1 MTSPTPDDMRRA
13 AEQAQFLEV
22 ISRDVA
28 EQRFREHLRLAPL
41 GSEIVALGQ
50 ALNRVLAVDIVAEV
64 DVPGF
69 DRANVD
75 GFAVQSADTAGALE
89 ERPRILRLNSEIL
102 APGVE
107 PQLAVSPGTA
117 TLIATGAIVPRG
129 ADAIIMVEYTETE
142 ARSGAASITVR
153 RSVAPGEQI
162 TFAGTDV
169 AQGETVL
176 RAGQMLTSRE
186 IGVLAAIGQAEV
198 EVYRQ
203 PVVAILSTGNEI
215 VAPGHQRPIGGV
227 YDSNAAI
234 LAAAVQELGCVPL
247 SLGCVRDHEG
257 ELDAAFQR
265 AFDSP
270 ADAILLS
277 GGTSK
282 GTGDLSY
289 RAVSRLKHPGIV
301 AHGVALKPGKP
312 ICLAV
317 EHGRP
322 IVVLPGFPTSAIFT
336 FHEFVAPVLRAFAG
350 YPEKP
355 REQISATLPL
365 RVNSEKGRTEYL
377 LVGIVRTPDGF
388 AAYPMG
394 KGSGSVTTFSCADGF
409 ITIPSQ
415 TEMLDAGTQ
424 VSVQLLGQRLEPS
437 DLVVI
442 GSHCVGLDFL
452 LGELQRRGVST
463 KFLSVGST
471 GGLAAAR
478 RGECDIAGMHL
489 MDPETGLYNRPLLTA
504 DIRLLDG
511 YGRLQGVVY
520 RQGDLRFQGADWSAV
535 ASQLLHDPQC
545 RMVNR
550 NAGSGTRI
558 LIDQLLG
565 GQQPPGYA
573 VQSKSHNAVAT
584 AVAQG
589 RADWGVA
596 IDTVARQYGLGFIPL
611 QAEHYDFAIPHS
623 RWDRP
628 AVRLFRELLSEP
640 EIRTALQSK
649 GFQLESGPA
658 AAALSKTKL

>member
-1 MTSPTPDDMRRA
+1 MPPPRPEDIRRA
-13 AEQAQFLEV
+13 AEQEQFLEV

-28 EQRFREHLRLAPL
+28 EQRFRQHLKLAPL
-41 GSEIVALGQ
+41 GSETLPLAH
-50 ALNRVLAVDIVAEV
+50 ALNRVLAADIVATV

-75 GFAVQSADTAGALE
+75 GFALQAADTAGALE
-89 ERPRILRLNSEIL
+89 ERPRTLRLNHEIL
-102 APGVE
+102 SPGLA
-107 PQLAVSPGTA
+107 PQLPVQPGTA
-117 TLIATGAIVPRG
+117 TPIATGAIVPRG
-129 ADAIIMVEYTETE
+129 ADAVIMVEFTETDPHGDAPE
-142 ARSGAASITVR
+142 IIVR
-153 RSVAPGEQI
+153 RSVSEGEQI

-176 RAGQMLTSRE
+176 RAGQILTSRE
-186 IGVLAAIGQAEV
+186 IGVLAAIGRADV
-198 EVYRQ
+198 SVYRR
-203 PVVAILSTGNEI
+203 PRVAILSTGNEI
-215 VAPGHQRPIGGV
+215 VAPGQPRPVGGV

-234 LAAAVQELGCVPL
+234 LSAAVEELGCVPL
-247 SLGCVRDHEG
+247 SLGCVGDDEVA
-257 ELDAAFQR
+257 LNAAFQS
-265 AFDSP
+265 AFNSD
-270 ADAILLS
+270 ADVILLS

-282 GTGDLSY
+282 GAGDLSY
-289 RAVSRLKHPGIV
+289 RVVSRLKNPGIV

-322 IVVLPGFPTSAIFT
+322 IVILPGFPTSAIFT

-350 YPEKP
+350 YPERP
-355 REQISATLPL
+355 REQVSAVLPL

-377 LVGIVRTPDGF
+377 LVGLVRTPAGL

-394 KGSGSVTTFSCADGF
+394 KGSGSVTTFSSADGF
-409 ITIPSQ
+409 ITIPAQ
-415 TEMLDAGTQ
+415 TEMLDVGSQ
-424 VSVQLLGQRLEPS
+424 VTVQLLGQRLEPA

-442 GSHCVGLDFL
+442 GSHCVGLDYL
-452 LGELQRRGVST
+452 LGELQRRGVTT

-471 GGLAAAR
+471 GGLAAAK

-489 MDPETGLYNRPLLTA
+489 LDPETGIYNRPLLSA
-504 DIRLLDG
+504 DVQLLPG
-511 YGRLQGVVY
+511 YQRMQGIVF
-520 RQGDLRFQGADWSAV
+520 RREDPRFQASDWKAV
-535 ASQLLHDPQC
+535 LPAILNDPLC

-565 GQQPPGYA
+565 GQHPPGYP

-596 IDTVARQYGLGFIPL
+596 IDTVARQYGLGFLPL
-611 QAEHYDFAIPHS
+611 HAEHYDFAIPQS
-623 RWDRP
+623 RWNRP
-628 AVRLFRELLSEP
+628 AVQLFRELLSTP
-640 EIRTALQSK
+640 EIRAELASK
-649 GFQLESGPA
+649 GFRLEPR
-658 AAALSKTKL
+658 